1 MIIYD
6 DDGIGYD
13 VIPRKTV
20 KDIRAEIIEE
30 IESYRI
36 ADWESNNLLAD
47 GLQMALNIIDKNI
60 GEGSKE
66 NENT

>member
-20 KDIRAEIIEE
+20 EDIRAEIIEE

-47 GLQMALNIIDKNI
+47 GLQMALNVIDRHI